1 MVILFF
7 VSNWRTATAVIV
19 LLILAMLVT
28 ILGTIDVAGGSAL
41 VRARP
46 PYEGARPPTAH
57 EYPTTLFASV
67 LQMFASSLA
76 SEIQPLL
83 SQAVISGGV
92 LPIMVTARQ
101 LLEA

>member
-7 VSNWRTATAVIV
+7 VSTRRTATAVIV
-19 LLILAMLVT
+19 LLMLAMLVT
-28 ILGTIDVAGGSAL
+28 RLGIIDVCGGFAL

-46 PYEGARPPTAH
+46 PYDGARPPTAH

-67 LQMFASSLA
+67 LQIFASSLA

-92 LPIMVTARQ
+92 LPIMVMAMQ
-101 LLEA
+101 